1 MDRILKA
8 YNAIIYKLKRI
19 IIVKIFTIIIL
30 LFIVSCVGMGDFAYK
45 VDFQQRL
52 KDYTF
57 DSDLALRKVKKDD
70 IEFKDEQEVKIIK
83 IETIKEL
90 PGILARMPVEL
101 DGYAITHYIKFST
114 DEEFF
119 VYEDILKEYAESKES
134 DVLVY
139 IVANDVL
146 RYNLYNDNETLK
158 IVERKGYKLFNAFL
172 FSRVELDKK
181 IKIKINSN

>member
-8 YNAIIYKLKRI
+8 YNAIIYKLKMI
-19 IIVKIFTIIIL
+19 KTMKIFTIIIL
-30 LFIVSCVGMGDFAYK
+30 LFTVSCVGMGDFAYK

-57 DSDLALRKVKKDD
+57 DSDLALRKVKEDD
-70 IEFKDEQEVKIIK
+70 MKFEDDKEVKIIK

-90 PGILARMPVEL
+90 PGSLARMSGEL
-101 DGYAITHYIKFST
+101 NGYAITHYVKFST

-119 VYEDILKEYAESKES
+119 VYEDILKGYAESKNS

-158 IVERKGYKLFNAFL
+158 IVKRKGYKLFNAFL
-172 FSRVELDKK
+172 FSRVELDKT
-181 IKIKINSN
+181 IKINSN

>member
-1 MDRILKA
+1 MF
-8 YNAIIYKLKRI
+8 II
-19 IIVKIFTIIIL
+19 
-30 LFIVSCVGMGDFAYK
+30 SCVDMGDFVYK

-57 DSDLALRKVKKDD
+57 DSDLALRKVKEDD
-70 IEFKDEQEVKIIK
+70 MKFEDDKEVKIIK

-90 PGILARMPVEL
+90 PDTLARMLVEL
-101 DGYAITHYIKFST
+101 DDYAITHYVKFST
-114 DEEFF
+114 NEEFF
-119 VYEDILKEYAESKES
+119 VYEDILKEYAESKNS

-139 IVANDVL
+139 IVVNDVL

-172 FSRVELDKK
+172 FSRVELDKT
-181 IKIKINSN
+181 IKINNN

>member
-8 YNAIIYKLKRI
+8 YNAIIYKLKMI
-19 IIVKIFTIIIL
+19 KTMKIFTIIIL
-30 LFIVSCVGMGDFAYK
+30 LFTVSCVGMGDFAYK

-70 IEFKDEQEVKIIK
+70 MEFEDEKEVKIIK

-90 PGILARMPVEL
+90 PGTLARMSVDL
-101 DGYAITHYIKFST
+101 DGYAITHYVKFST

-146 RYNLYNDNETLK
+146 RYNLYNDNKTLK
-158 IVERKGYKLFNAFL
+158 IIERKGYKLFNAFL

-181 IKIKINSN
+181 IKINSN

>member
-1 MDRILKA
+1 MYNINRIM
-8 YNAIIYKLKRI
+8 
-19 IIVKIFTIIIL
+19 KIFTIIIL
-30 LFIVSCVGMGDFAYK
+30 LFTISCAGMGDFAYK

-70 IEFKDEQEVKIIK
+70 MEFEDEKEVKIIK

-90 PGILARMPVEL
+90 PGTLAMMSVEL
-101 DGYAITHYIKFST
+101 DGYAITHYVNFST

-119 VYEDILKEYAESKES
+119 VYEDILKEYAKSKES
-134 DVLVY
+134 NVLVY

-146 RYNLYNDNETLK
+146 RYHLYADYETLE
-158 IVERKGYKLFNAFL
+158 IVKRKGYKLFQAFL

-181 IKIKINSN
+181 IKINSN